1 MAEGLDETCQSEWNA
16 GGKAEAWS
24 LEMDSGRTA
33 RYPYRIAPWQISD
46 MTDRL
51 YYTDSYLKS
60 FRATLVDR
68 SDDGSRVYLD
78 QTAFY
83 PTSGGQPHDLGSIN
97 GVRLLDVID
106 EDDRIAHVLAE
117 PLPADATTVDGEI
130 DWLRRF
136 DLMQQHTAQH
146 LLSAMFADRY
156 GWPTVS
162 VHFGAESSTL
172 DIAAPNWDL
181 SVLEIAERGANELA
195 SENRE
200 IVVTFEDA
208 ATAHGLR
215 KASDRAG
222 VLRVVSI
229 AELDRSACGGTHV
242 RRTGEI
248 GSILLRRAE
257 RTKGQTRIEFLCGMR
272 AVTTARRDAALLARS
287 AALFTAATE
296 DVPRL
301 VESQQQQL
309 RDLERDHKK
318 LRGELAVYEARR
330 YWDGATLDASGIRR
344 IHIAVNS
351 GPVKDQEA
359 LAQAIATL
367 GGAVVVITSTTPVGV
382 MLATSSDSGVDAGQ
396 AIRGAVTSLG
406 GRGGGS
412 PRLAQASLPDANAI
426 PTVLAALGVVSA

>member
-1 MAEGLDETCQSEWNA
+1 
-16 GGKAEAWS
+16 
-24 LEMDSGRTA
+24 
-33 RYPYRIAPWQISD
+33 

-51 YYTDSYLKS
+51 YYTDSYVKS
-60 FRATLVDR
+60 FRANIVDR
-68 SDDGSRVYLD
+68 SADGARVYLD

-83 PTSGGQPHDLGSIN
+83 PTSGGQPHDLGFIN
-97 GVRLLDVID
+97 GVRLVDVID
-106 EDDRIAHVLAE
+106 EDDRIAHQLAE
-117 PLPADATTVDGEI
+117 PLPADANIADGEI
-130 DWLRRF
+130 DWTRRF
-136 DLMQQHTAQH
+136 DLMQQHTGQH
-146 LLSAMFADRY
+146 LLSALFDDRY

-181 SVLEIAERGANELA
+181 SVLEIAERVANELA

-200 IVVTFEDA
+200 IAVTFEDA
-208 ATAHGLR
+208 ATTQGLR

-229 AELDRSACGGTHV
+229 AKLDRSACGGTHV

-272 AVTTARRDAALLARS
+272 AVTTARHDAALLARS
-287 AALFTAATE
+287 ASVFTAATE

-309 RDLERDHKK
+309 RDLEREHKK
-318 LRGELAVYEARR
+318 LKGELAVYEARR
-330 YWDGATLDASGIRR
+330 YWEAAAPDANGIRR

-359 LAQAIATL
+359 LAQAIVTL
-367 GGAVVVITSTTPVGV
+367 GGAVAVITSTNPVGV
-382 MLATSSDSGVDAGQ
+382 MLATSIDSGFDAGQ
-396 AIRGAVTSLG
+396 TIRAAVPPLG

-412 PRLAQASLPDANAI
+412 PRLAQASLPDASAI
-426 PTVLAALGVVSA
+426 PTIIAALGVTSA